1 MAHDSNIEII
11 PAILAKNITEVREK
25 LKLVEGVAD
34 WVHLDV
40 MDGIFVPNTAWNNP
54 ADLMRMRLPMKI
66 EMHLMVAKPEEVYLD
81 WIRAGASRIIWH
93 IEINADHG
101 EIAADTRR
109 RGVKAG
115 IALNPETPVTAV
127 ERLLPAIDE
136 VLLMAN
142 VPGFGGQEFLGE
154 TLERIAALRALWP
167 EGTIGVDIGITPE
180 TAPRAVRA
188 GANVLIAGSA
198 VFGSKDPVK
207 ALEHLRE
214 MSFYLNISH
223 TSLSS

>member
-1 MAHDSNIEII
+1 MAIEVI
-11 PAILAKNITEVREK
+11 PAILAQNITEVREK
-25 LKLVEGVAD
+25 MKLIAGVAD

-40 MDGIFVPNTAWNNP
+40 MDGIFVASTSWNNP
-54 ADLMRMRLPMKI
+54 DDLMHMRLPVKI
-66 EMHLMVAKPEEVYLD
+66 EMHLMVASPEEVYLD

-93 IEINADHG
+93 IEINANHG
-101 EIAADTRR
+101 EIAADTRC

-115 IALNPETPVTAV
+115 IALNPETPVAAV
-127 ERLLPAIDE
+127 EPLLPAIDM

-142 VPGFGGQEFLGE
+142 APGFGGQEFLGE
-154 TLERIAALRALWP
+154 TLDRIAALRALWP
-167 EGTIGVDIGITPE
+167 EGTIGVDIGITPK

-198 VFGSKDPVK
+198 VFGSEDPVK

-214 MSFYLNISH
+214 IASH
-223 TSLSS
+223 